1 MGSMSSLKNATFSP
15 SSLVVIVLPPGWRV
29 WNEKGGEL
37 ANRAATGYLRREE
50 REISVGCY
58 RACWLDMLR
67 V

>member
-15 SSLVVIVLPPGWRV
+15 SSLVVFVLPPGWEV
-29 WNEKGGEL
+29 WNEMGGEL

-50 REISVGCY
+50 REIFFGCY
-58 RACWLDMLR
+58 TACWLYMSR